1 MANGQAI
8 DYYSVLHTQ
17 RCILKVKGDEKYS
30 QILSGMFPSDWEREE
45 SDWRALLA
53 VWWGVEGAGLRL
65 RLSGAS
71 LSSGGTGEA
80 SGVTWPLLTPDCSV
94 RRSDSSEEVSRGVM
108 WCGECCNRAG
118 SSSCKQQSI
127 NPLK

>member
-1 MANGQAI
+1 MKLFITTAF
-8 DYYSVLHTQ
+8 HTHI
-17 RCILKVKGDEKYS
+17 CILKVKHL

-45 SDWRALLA
+45 RDWRALLA
-53 VWWGVEGAGLRL
+53 VWCGVEGAGLRL

-94 RRSDSSEEVSRGVM
+94 RISDSSDAVSRGVM

-118 SSSCKQQSI
+118 SSSCQQKQST
-127 NPLK
+127 LYFS